1 MQCTF
6 SLHNEA
12 KQTTPINRISTY
24 IVEMPP
30 ACCKL
35 LYRRE
40 QVNNPSQSLGKEILL
55 AMAGKL
61 YVFGRPL
68 SLTLHIHILPNY
80 YHSLTIYSTQDYN
93 KISWV
98 TIRENKRTD
107 VTVF

>member
-68 SLTLHIHILPNY
+68 SLTLHIHILPTTMV
-80 YHSLTIYSTQDYN
+80 LLFIVPKTIIKSHG
-93 KISWV
+93 
-98 TIRENKRTD
+98 
-107 VTVF
+107 